1 MGLGVR
7 GGYVVDS
14 YRVHVALLEDIVL
27 CLVLKGKIGFL
38 YLKIGFL
45 REIEFLGGMAYSIA
59 HDYGG
64 FAAET

>member
-45 REIEFLGGMAYSIA
+45 REIEFWGEWLTA
-59 HDYGG
+59 
-64 FAAET
+64 